1 MGYVR
6 ILLAHLKPVLEIL
19 AVKTGECV
27 NVCTYVRIGKS
38 ALIPNAGITKK
49 ARWLACVLVAE
60 Q

>member
-6 ILLAHLKPVLEIL
+6 ILLAHLKPVPEIL

-27 NVCTYVRIGKS
+27 NVCTYWKVGFDPKCRHY
-38 ALIPNAGITKK
+38 KK